1 MFSAHCISLG
11 MVILFS
17 PLTGA
22 MFVAY
27 FHLLAFIIY
36 CLCELKNLIMGAKIM
51 RVIIDILNVVL
62 LIIGTAGINYAKFCK
77 NSYGYDV
84 CCNTL

>member
-1 MFSAHCISLG
+1 
-11 MVILFS
+11 
-17 PLTGA
+17 
-22 MFVAY
+22 
-27 FHLLAFIIY
+27 
-36 CLCELKNLIMGAKIM
+36 MGAKIM

-84 CCNTL
+84 CCNTLWFLWVLSFIPSLTAYKYLIS